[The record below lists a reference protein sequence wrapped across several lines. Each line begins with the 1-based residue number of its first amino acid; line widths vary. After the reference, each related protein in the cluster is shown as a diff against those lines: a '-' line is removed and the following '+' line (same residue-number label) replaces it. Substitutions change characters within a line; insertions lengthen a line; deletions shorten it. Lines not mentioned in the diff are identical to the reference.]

1 MKGALYYSLEKNYKS
16 DEMIKDKISK
26 YNNIYLRPT
35 NQNSESYD
43 SIYLKKKINNKYDG
57 CLFQMTIKRKK
68 EKILSRNEHLEKI
81 KKIKDKMKKVYDI
94 KIENI
99 YLKYVFHDPKVNEN
113 EVRICK
119 EKNLDYFFMNSN
131 LDFIAYDE
139 NGKLYKMNNLDLDD
153 NSLISKDFIDY
164 DKYLIPE
171 KDKEL
176 LFSQNTNV
184 TNILKE
190 KTERKNFEVISI
202 PKNNVNKEKSI
213 FGFNINVLEKHFPGK
228 KLIRLKAYNCSYSLY
243 TMYQLTKWKKDS
255 IILVLKY
262 NNKIYAVYDLSIYYV
277 YMEKKNEFILFDKTK
292 SKKNFFEK
300 NLDKEII
307 YELFGGTHEGM
318 VEMFLITYRY

>member
-1 MKGALYYSLEKNYKS
+1 
-16 DEMIKDKISK
+16 
-26 YNNIYLRPT
+26 
-35 NQNSESYD
+35 
-43 SIYLKKKINNKYDG
+43 
-57 CLFQMTIKRKK
+57 
-68 EKILSRNEHLEKI
+68 
-81 KKIKDKMKKVYDI
+81 
-94 KIENI
+94 
-99 YLKYVFHDPKVNEN
+99 
-113 EVRICK
+113 
-119 EKNLDYFFMNSN
+119 MNSN

-228 KLIRLKAYNCSYSLY
+228 KLIRLKAYNCS
-243 TMYQLTKWKKDS
+243 
-255 IILVLKY
+255 
-262 NNKIYAVYDLSIYYV
+262 
-277 YMEKKNEFILFDKTK
+277 
-292 SKKNFFEK
+292 
-300 NLDKEII
+300 
-307 YELFGGTHEGM
+307 
-318 VEMFLITYRY
+318 